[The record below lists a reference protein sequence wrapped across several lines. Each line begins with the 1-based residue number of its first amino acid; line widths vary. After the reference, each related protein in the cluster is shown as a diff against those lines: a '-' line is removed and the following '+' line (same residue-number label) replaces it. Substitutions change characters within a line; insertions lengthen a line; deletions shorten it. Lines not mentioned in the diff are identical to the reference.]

1 MLTYA
6 ITADD
11 HCRRLESWLQRLLPT
26 ALPAYCRKLIKS
38 GACTLNSSKS
48 TPDTLLSAGDSIAL
62 KESGQVQ
69 EHLNKSLFQFQI
81 RDEIK
86 AARNLATQAYTQYV
100 EEPNPS
106 QRRYRPELELELDLL
121 WQDDRLLAI
130 NKPAGLAMHA
140 AAEVDANLADIASAW
155 MEKKSNYPVRA
166 YPVNRLDRGTSG
178 VVLLATSSSN
188 AGILG
193 RQVKEEGLDKI
204 YLTVVEG
211 ILEGKGEISQPLDGK
226 ESISRYRCLS
236 TGVNHSF
243 LLVEPVTGR
252 THQIRRHLSAIG
264 HPVVG
269 DTRYDAQ
276 PLPSLPGI
284 ALHSFRTVL
293 RHPAN
298 EQTLT
303 ICAPLP
309 TALRELII
317 ERCGINQKEL
327 LELLINL
334 AGPTIP

>member
-1 MLTYA
+1 MLTYT

-48 TPDTLLSAGDSIAL
+48 TPDALLSAGDSISL
-62 KESGQVQ
+62 KESSQVL
-69 EHLNKSLFQFQI
+69 EHLN
-81 RDEIK
+81 
-86 AARNLATQAYTQYV
+86 
-100 EEPNPS
+100 
-106 QRRYRPELELELDLL
+106 RPLPPIDLL
-121 WQDDRLLAI
+121 WQDDKLLAI

-193 RQVKEEGLDKI
+193 RQVKEEGLGKI

-211 ILEGKGEISQPLDGK
+211 ILEGEGEINQPLDGK

-236 TGVNHSF
+236 TGANHSF

-252 THQIRRHLSAIG
+252 THQIRRHLSTIG

-284 ALHSFRTVL
+284 ALHSFRTAL

-309 TALRELII
+309 AAMRKLIQENCDIHETDLLALLHRLI
-317 ERCGINQKEL
+317 
-327 LELLINL
+327 
-334 AGPTIP
+334 